1 MKKKLENDDIE
12 LLDEEFNKSSKVTKK
27 KETKK
32 ESFRLII
39 KRFLLFLIPILFL
52 EFIFAMFTF
61 DTFYKESVINII
73 LYSLIVS
80 SILSMLSGFF
90 KDKGNRVV
98 ISIIFFILGLLFCVQ
113 LVFYDTFKTF
123 FSFTELGLGDQLES
137 FLGSTLKAIWKNII
151 RIIIL
156 FSPFILYLIFKKK
169 LDYGK
174 NRIIGYLSYIII
186 LLVSLLLF
194 ILHINSTKG
203 IDSSSYY
210 LYHDV
215 NSIELNMEK
224 LGVLNAYSLD
234 IYRAINGFEAK
245 IVDVNVE
252 EKKEETVIKYE
263 PNTLDIDF
271 NKSTSN
277 NDIKKIND
285 YMLKDSGTDKNQ
297 YTGLFKDYNLIYI
310 TAESFSQIAVSEEL
324 TPTLYK
330 LTHTGFIFDNYY
342 TPNNLSTI
350 GGEFQSLTGLY
361 PESSILSKWRTGTN
375 YFPYGLGTIF
385 KGLGYKTY
393 AYHNNWYGFQD
404 RHKYLKSQ
412 GFTNY
417 IGCYNGMEKRM
428 NCKPWPQSDDE
439 MIKVTLPDYINNEEP
454 FMAYYMTVS
463 GHFGYSWEGNSMSY
477 KHKKDVKGLDKAT
490 ESAKAYVATQIELDR
505 ALERL
510 LSELEKAGKLDNTV
524 IVLLADH
531 YPYNLD
537 LKSVNSISSY
547 QRDSVV
553 EVNHNSLILWNS
565 KINDT
570 HIDKPCMSSDVLPTV
585 LNLFGVD
592 YDSRLMTGKD
602 ILSTSMGLAVFN
614 NRSWVSDK
622 GTYFANSKKFVPKE
636 TIENQD
642 EYVKNMNALV
652 SNRLNIAKLI
662 LKNNYYNYLLK

>member
-1 MKKKLENDDIE
+1 MKKRIVNDDIE
-12 LLDEEFNKSSKVTKK
+12 IIEEVKDNKKVNK
-27 KETKK
+27 KEQSVFINIT
-32 ESFRLII
+32 
-39 KRFLLFLIPILFL
+39 KRFLLFLIPVLFL
-52 EFIFAMFTF
+52 EFMFAMFTF

-73 LYSLIVS
+73 LYSFMVS
-80 SILSMLSGFF
+80 SILSILSGFF
-90 KDKGNRVV
+90 KSKGNRVV
-98 ISIIFFILGLLFCVQ
+98 ISILFGILGLLFCIQ
-113 LVFYDTFKTF
+113 LVFYNTFKTF

-169 LDYGK
+169 VDYG
-174 NRIIGYLSYIII
+174 RICIFGI
-186 LLVSLLLF
+186 SLLLF

-203 IDSSSYY
+203 IDSSTYY

-215 NSIELNMEK
+215 NSIELNIEK

-234 IYRAINGFEAK
+234 VHRAINGFEAK
-245 IVDVNVE
+245 IVDVDIE
-252 EKKEETVIKYE
+252 DDKKEEIIKYE
-263 PNTLDIDF
+263 PNTTDIDF
-271 NKSTSN
+271 NKETSYSE
-277 NDIKKIND
+277 IKKINE

-310 TAESFSQIAVSEEL
+310 TAESFSELAVSEEL

-361 PESSILSKWRTGTN
+361 PDSSILSKWRTGSN
-375 YFPYGLGTIF
+375 YFPYGLGKVF
-385 KGLGYKTY
+385 SELGYKTY
-393 AYHNNWYGFQD
+393 AYHNNWYAFQD
-404 RHKYLKSQ
+404 RDKYLKSQ

-417 IGCYNGMEKRM
+417 LGCFNGLEKRM
-428 NCKPWPQSDDE
+428 NCNQWPESDVE
-439 MIKVTLPDYINNEEP
+439 LFNSTVNDYINSEEP

-463 GHFGYSWEGNSMSY
+463 GHFGYTWSGNAMSA
-477 KHKKDVKGLDKAT
+477 KHRNAVSGLQGAT
-490 ESAKAYVATQIELDR
+490 EEAKAYVATQVELDK
-505 ALERL
+505 ALESL
-510 LSELEKAGKLDNTV
+510 LKKLEEAGKLDKTI

-537 LKSVNSISSY
+537 LKSVNSISIY

-553 EVNHNSLILWNS
+553 EVNHNNLILWNS
-565 KINDT
+565 KMNDI
-570 HIDKPCMSSDVLPTV
+570 HVEKACMSSDVLPTI
-585 LNLFGVD
+585 LNLFGVE
-592 YDSRLMTGKD
+592 YDSRLLTGKD
-602 ILSTSMGLAVFN
+602 ILSSSMGLAVFN

-636 TIENQD
+636 AMENQD
-642 EYVKNMNALV
+642 EYVKNMNAIV

-662 LKNNYYNYLLK
+662 LKTNYYNYLLK

>member
-1 MKKKLENDDIE
+1 MKKKLESEEIE
-12 LLDEEFNKSSKVTKK
+12 LLDDNKEEDKKNKKTGKK
-27 KETKK
+27 TFVI
-32 ESFRLII
+32 SDIL
-39 KRFLLFLIPILFL
+39 KRFLLFLIPVLFL
-52 EFIFAMFTF
+52 EFIFSMFIF
-61 DTFYKESVINII
+61 DTFYKESIINII
-73 LYSLIVS
+73 LYSFMVS
-80 SILSMLSGFF
+80 SILSILSGFF

-98 ISIIFFILGLLFCVQ
+98 TSILFFILGLLFCIQ

-151 RIIIL
+151 KIIVL

-169 LDYGK
+169 LIYTRNK
-174 NRIIGYLSYIII
+174 ILGYITYVVIFG
-186 LLVSLLLF
+186 VSLLLF

-203 IDSSSYY
+203 IDSSTYY

-224 LGVLNAYSLD
+224 LGVLNSYSLD
-234 IYRAINGFEAK
+234 VYRAVHGFEAK
-245 IVDVNVE
+245 IVDVDIPDS
-252 EKKEETVIKYE
+252 KKEEIIKYE

-271 NKSTSN
+271 NKETGNSE
-277 NDIKKIND
+277 IKKIND
-285 YMLKDSGTDKNQ
+285 YMLKDTGTDKNQ

-310 TAESFSQIAVSEEL
+310 TAESFSQIAVSEEI

-361 PESSILSKWRTGTN
+361 PDSSILSKWRTGSN
-375 YFPYGLGTIF
+375 YFPYGLGKVF
-385 KGLGYKTY
+385 KDLDYNTF

-417 IGCYNGMEKRM
+417 LGCYNGLEKRM
-428 NCKPWPQSDDE
+428 NCNPWPQSDDD
-439 MIKVTLPDYINNEEP
+439 MIRVTVPDYINSDKP
-454 FMAYYMTVS
+454 FLAYYMTVS
-463 GHFGYSWEGNSMSY
+463 GHFGYSWAGNAMSY
-477 KHKKDVKGLDKAT
+477 KNKNAVSGLSSAT
-490 ESAKAYVATQIELDR
+490 ESAKAYVATQVELDK

-510 LSELEKAGKLDNTV
+510 LNELEKAGKLDNTV

-537 LKSVNSISSY
+537 LKSVNSISTY

-553 EVNHNSLILWNS
+553 EVNHNNLILWNN
-565 KINDT
+565 KINDI
-570 HIDKPCMSSDVLPTV
+570 HIEKTCMSSDVLPTI
-585 LNLFGVD
+585 LNLFGID
-592 YDSRLMTGKD
+592 YDSRLLTGKD
-602 ILSTSMGLAVFN
+602 ILSNSMGLAVFN
-614 NRSWVSDK
+614 NRSWVTDK
-622 GTYFANSKKFVPKE
+622 GTYFANQKKFVPKE
-636 TIENQD
+636 AMEDTD
-642 EYVKNMNALV
+642 EYVKNMNTFV
-652 SNRLNIAKLI
+652 SNRLNVAKLI
-662 LKNNYYNYLLK
+662 VKNNYYNYLLK